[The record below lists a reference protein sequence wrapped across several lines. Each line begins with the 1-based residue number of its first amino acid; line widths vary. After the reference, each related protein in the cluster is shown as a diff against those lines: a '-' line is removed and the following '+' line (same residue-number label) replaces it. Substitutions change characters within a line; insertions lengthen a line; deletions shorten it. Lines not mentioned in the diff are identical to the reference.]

1 MNAVNTNGLITGFI
15 VDGGNANKLK
25 SLADYENYQGFTK
38 SKNNF
43 IWNHLD
49 VNSEKSANWLRS
61 KSGLSEIV
69 INELISEETRPR
81 ILIDEDGILINLRGL
96 NLNQD
101 ADEED
106 MVSLHMWIEP
116 GRIITTRSE
125 RVFTMNE
132 INEQYLKNNGPKS
145 INDFLIRVIDGITNK
160 ISEYI
165 YNMEEKIDV
174 MEEEVLKK
182 DAKELRL
189 KLSEERREAII
200 IRRYIVPQREM
211 MARLHREKIKW
222 LNEEDKE
229 YVYEFTNRTIR
240 QIEEIDN
247 IRDRAALI
255 QEELNNKINDQM
267 NRTMYILSIVGSIF
281 LPLGFLTGLF
291 GINIGGMP
299 GVESE
304 SAFWVFSFIIIILV
318 IIEYI
323 LFKKNDWI

>member
-1 MNAVNTNGLITGFI
+1 MTDVNKNGLITGFI
-15 VDGGNANKLK
+15 VDGGNAEKFKTL
-25 SLADYENYQGFTK
+25 SDYENYQDFIK
-38 SKNNF
+38 SKDSF

-49 VNSEKSANWLRS
+49 VNSEKSANWLRG

-182 DAKELRL
+182 DAKELRI

-211 MARLHREKIKW
+211 MARLYREKIKW

-229 YVYEFTNRTIR
+229 YVYEFANRTIR

>member
-1 MNAVNTNGLITGFI
+1 MLSNNKNGLITGYI
-15 VDGGNANKLK
+15 VSDAKAEKIND
-25 SLADYENYQGFTK
+25 LADYADY
-38 SKNNF
+38 KNLSLDKNCF
-43 IWNHLD
+43 IWRHLD
-49 VNSEKSANWLRS
+49 VNSEKSIDWLQK

-81 ILIDEDGILINLRGL
+81 VLVDEEGLLINIRGL
-96 NLNQD
+96 NLNQNS
-101 ADEED
+101 DEED

-132 INEQYLKNNGPKS
+132 INELYLKNNGPKS
-145 INDFLIRVIDGITNK
+145 INEFLIKAIDGITNK

-165 YNMEEKIDV
+165 YDMEENIDV

-182 DAKELRL
+182 DPKELRIH
-189 KLSEERREAII
+189 LSEKRREAII
-200 IRRYIVPQREM
+200 IRRYIIPQREM
-211 MARLHREKIKW
+211 MARLHREKIEW
-222 LNEEDKE
+222 LDEEDKE
-229 YVYEFTNRTIR
+229 YIYEFTNRSIR

-299 GVESE
+299 GVESS
-304 SAFWVFSFIIIILV
+304 SAFWIFSFLMIILV